1 MDPDEDAP
9 VLASRENNISI
20 RRGLH
25 SKASPNYRT
34 NIASLNRE
42 TDLRTKKNSKKKNK
56 KPSNIFKVNRL
67 IALYR
72 IIKQKL
78 KYVFI
83 YFMFYLSFTKKK
95 VYFFHTSVYF
105 HSHETL

>member
-42 TDLRTKKNSKKKNK
+42 TDLRTKNSKKKNK
-56 KPSNIFKVNRL
+56 EPSNIFKVNRL
-67 IALYR
+67 IAYR

-83 YFMFYLSFTKKK
+83 YYTIYKKKSIFLSHVSILSFA
-95 VYFFHTSVYF
+95 
-105 HSHETL
+105 